1 MNKKNI
7 ENKIIKLLDR
17 PEINF
22 AYIFGSFNDSKK
34 YNDIDIAVYLNP
46 DFNYNDLSVYPF
58 GYESELLGKLSLV
71 LKTNNIDLI
80 ILNKSDLLISMKVY
94 NTGKLLFERN
104 RFFRIKIENAVRKE
118 YIDTE
123 PYRKLKSYY
132 LQKNFNVRYRSN

>member
-1 MNKKNI
+1 MNKNKI
-7 ENKIIKLLDR
+7 ENTIKKLLDR

-22 AYIFGSFNDSKK
+22 AYIFGSFNSSKK
-34 YNDIDIAVYLNP
+34 YNDIDIAIYLNQ
-46 DFNYNDLSVYPF
+46 DFNYDNLTIYPF
-58 GYESELLGKLSLV
+58 GYESVLLGELCLA

-80 ILNKSDLLISMKVY
+80 ILNKSDLLLSTRVY

-104 RFFRIKIENAVRKE
+104 RLFRVKVENSVRKE

-123 PYRKLKSYY
+123 FYRKLKSYY

>member
-1 MNKKNI
+1 MNKNEI
-7 ENKIIKLLDR
+7 ENKIKRLLER

-22 AYIFGSFNDSKK
+22 AYIFGSFNNSKK

-46 DFNYNDLSVYPF
+46 EFNYNDLNVYPF
-58 GYESELLGKLSLV
+58 GYESELLGKFCLA

-80 ILNKSDLLISMKVY
+80 ILNKADLLISMRVY

-104 RFFRIKIENAVRKE
+104 RLFRIKIENSVRKE

-123 PYRKLKSYY
+123 FYRKLKSYY